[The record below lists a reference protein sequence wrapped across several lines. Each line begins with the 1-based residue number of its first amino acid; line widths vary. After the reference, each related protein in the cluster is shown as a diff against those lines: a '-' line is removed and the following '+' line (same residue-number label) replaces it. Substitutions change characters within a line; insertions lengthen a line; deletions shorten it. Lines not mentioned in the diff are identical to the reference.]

1 LPWIEALRTLGSCIM
16 QRGWPVRWTVPAFP
30 KAFPWFGHQR
40 FWADHI
46 LGLREQLSAM
56 NEPHLKL
63 L

>member
-1 LPWIEALRTLGSCIM
+1 MHHAAWLAR
-16 QRGWPVRWTVPAFP
+16 RWSDPAFP
-30 KAFPWFGHQR
+30 KAFPWFGQQR